1 MYTNVNLCAYECAD
15 SCQPGHAVQWSA
27 VLSGPK
33 QMASNHVGA
42 QNQNVERP
50 LEVRVRRS
58 ERPPPP
64 APCPPC
70 ASKLHLVKLCAFT
83 QCSHQCRCT
92 NPTRDMSRV
101 SVGFRVRCHVTCHK
115 IIHGESILED
125 SPQGNAGTPF
135 AAALRVSVPALST
148 RLWLCLVRTP
158 MRTSAA
164 RHTPIVCSS
173 KSQEAGGASRLLRCL
188 MSIRCAIVGEYVL

>member
-83 QCSHQCRCT
+83 QCSI
-92 NPTRDMSRV
+92 
-101 SVGFRVRCHVTCHK
+101 SV
-115 IIHGESILED
+115 
-125 SPQGNAGTPF
+125 
-135 AAALRVSVPALST
+135 AAH
-148 RLWLCLVRTP
+148 
-158 MRTSAA
+158 AA
-164 RHTPIVCSS
+164 RQRRHSFRSSFARVGAGAEHKALAVLGTHAYAHVCSTS
-173 KSQEAGGASRLLRCL
+173 HADCVQFKIPGSGWSQSTSSMPDVHQVCYCRR
-188 MSIRCAIVGEYVL
+188 IRSVVREHGL